1 MQIQKFI
8 NKPTMIKRTFYAL
21 TLLLILCVSSIQAQ
35 NTKFSKEEFRNRQK
49 EFFIQQAGLS
59 NDEAQKFFPLYFEL
73 QDKKQAYNKEAWQ
86 KLRQGKNPNTTETE
100 YGKIVEDVIQ
110 ARIAADELELEYVRK
125 YKQFLPA
132 KKIYLLQK
140 AEMRFHRE
148 LLKGFKH
155 GQKGP
160 EKKK

>member
-1 MQIQKFI
+1 
-8 NKPTMIKRTFYAL
+8 MIKRTFYAL

-49 EFFIQQAGLS
+49 EFFIQQA
-59 NDEAQKFFPLYFEL
+59 FFPLYFEL

>member
-1 MQIQKFI
+1 MCEQHSGTEYQIQQRRIPQPPERIFHSAGG
-8 NKPTMIKRTFYAL
+8 TEQRR
-21 TLLLILCVSSIQAQ
+21 S
-35 NTKFSKEEFRNRQK
+35 TK
-49 EFFIQQAGLS
+49 
-59 NDEAQKFFPLYFEL
+59 L
-73 QDKKQAYNKEAWQ
+73 QDKKQTYNKEAWQ

>member
-1 MQIQKFI
+1 
-8 NKPTMIKRTFYAL
+8 MIKRTFYAL
-21 TLLLILCVSSIQAQ
+21 TLLLILCVSGIQAQ

-49 EFFIQQAGLS
+49 EFLIQQAGLS

-110 ARIAADELELEYVRK
+110 ARIATDELELEYVRK

-155 GQKGP
+155 CQKGP

>member
-1 MQIQKFI
+1 MIKELLCPDSPAHLVCERHSGTEYQIQQRRI
-8 NKPTMIKRTFYAL
+8 PQPPERI
-21 TLLLILCVSSIQAQ
+21 
-35 NTKFSKEEFRNRQK
+35 
-49 EFFIQQAGLS
+49 FIQQAGLS

-140 AEMRFHRE
+140 RKCASTENC
-148 LLKGFKH
+148 
-155 GQKGP
+155 
-160 EKKK
+160 

>member
-1 MQIQKFI
+1 
-8 NKPTMIKRTFYAL
+8 MIKRTFYAL

-110 ARIAADELELEYVRK
+110 ARIATDELELVRK

-155 GQKGP
+155 CQKGP
-160 EKKK
+160 GKKK

>member
-1 MQIQKFI
+1 
-8 NKPTMIKRTFYAL
+8 MIKRTFYVL
-21 TLLLILCVSSIQAQ
+21 TLLLILCVSGIQAQ

-110 ARIAADELELEYVRK
+110 ARIAADKLELEYVRK

-148 LLKGFKH
+148 LLRGFKH
-155 GQKGP
+155 CQKGP

>member
-1 MQIQKFI
+1 
-8 NKPTMIKRTFYAL
+8 MIKRTFYAL

-73 QDKKQAYNKEAWQ
+73 QDKKQSYNKEAWQ

-132 KKIYLLQK
+132 KRIYLLQK

-155 GQKGP
+155 CQKGP

>member
-1 MQIQKFI
+1 
-8 NKPTMIKRTFYAL
+8 MIKRTFYAL
-21 TLLLILCVSSIQAQ
+21 TLLLILCVSGIQAQ

-49 EFFIQQAGLS
+49 EFFIRQAGLS

-73 QDKKQAYNKEAWQ
+73 QDKKQAYNQEAWQ

-110 ARIAADELELEYVRK
+110 ARIAADKLELEYVRK

-155 GQKGP
+155 CQKAP

>member
-1 MQIQKFI
+1 
-8 NKPTMIKRTFYAL
+8 MIKRTFYSL
-21 TLLLILCVSSIQAQ
+21 TLLLILCVSGIQEQ

-110 ARIAADELELEYVRK
+110 ARIATDELELEYVRK
-125 YKQFLPA
+125 YKQFLPT

-155 GQKGP
+155 CQKGP

>member
-1 MQIQKFI
+1 
-8 NKPTMIKRTFYAL
+8 MIKRAFYSL
-21 TLLLILCVSSIQAQ
+21 TLLLILCVSGIQAQ

-110 ARIAADELELEYVRK
+110 ARIAADELEYVRK

-155 GQKGP
+155 CQKGP

>member
-1 MQIQKFI
+1 
-8 NKPTMIKRTFYAL
+8 MIKRTFYAL
-21 TLLLILCVSSIQAQ
+21 TLLLILCVSGIQAQ

-110 ARIAADELELEYVRK
+110 ARIATDELELEYVRK
-125 YKQFLPA
+125 YKQFLLA

-155 GQKGP
+155 CQKGP

>member
-1 MQIQKFI
+1 
-8 NKPTMIKRTFYAL
+8 MIKRTFYAL

-86 KLRQGKNPNTTETE
+86 NCVK
-100 YGKIVEDVIQ
+100 
-110 ARIAADELELEYVRK
+110 ARIPTLRK
-125 YKQFLPA
+125 RNMGKLW
-132 KKIYLLQK
+132 K
-140 AEMRFHRE
+140 M
-148 LLKGFKH
+148 
-155 GQKGP
+155 
-160 EKKK
+160 

>member
-1 MQIQKFI
+1 M
-8 NKPTMIKRTFYAL
+8 
-21 TLLLILCVSSIQAQ
+21 
-35 NTKFSKEEFRNRQK
+35 
-49 EFFIQQAGLS
+49 
-59 NDEAQKFFPLYFEL
+59 
-73 QDKKQAYNKEAWQ
+73 YNKEAWQ
-86 KLRQGKNPNTTETE
+86 KLRQGKNANTTETE

-110 ARIAADELELEYVRK
+110 ARIATDELELEYVRK

-155 GQKGP
+155 GQKGQ
-160 EKKK
+160 EKRK